1 MKIKINKLYTK
12 SGDKGKTYLADGSC
26 TEKHSLRVLAYGDVD
41 ELNSCF
47 ALLCAEDKENFFKS
61 EMFKIQQML
70 FDIGAE
76 LATPNKPKE
85 ACVIENNDIE
95 KIEKLIDRNLEN
107 LPELNSFII
116 PGGSKLNASI
126 HLART
131 VCRRAERSISAL
143 SEQEELNSNILIY
156 LNRLSD
162 YLFACAR
169 REAFIAK
176 RDELLWVKKENRE

>member
-12 SGDKGKTYLADGSC
+12 SGDKGETHLADGSK
-26 TEKHSLRVLAYGDVD
+26 TEKHNTRVLAYGDVD

-47 ALLCAEDKENFFKS
+47 AILRAEDEDDLFKD

-76 LATPNKPKE
+76 LATPNKPLE
-85 ACVIENNDIE
+85 SCVIENNDIE
-95 KIEKLIDRNLEN
+95 KIEKLIDSSLEN

-143 SEQEELNSNILIY
+143 SEKEEVYANILIY
-156 LNRLSD
+156 INRVSD

-169 REAFIAK
+169 KEAFLSN
-176 RDELLWVKKENRE
+176 RNELLWVKKENRK